1 MRKKK
6 EKGLKLFLGKKQR
19 GGTLEIS
26 GKEQD
31 LGVLAWVSGNQNRKG
46 DGEEDI
52 LTAMKKERKKKGNLR
67 EREKGRVI
75 DCELNNC
82 RIKKI

>member
-1 MRKKK
+1 MFFLQIKEREGMRKKK

-31 LGVLAWVSGNQNRKG
+31 LGVLAWVSGN
-46 DGEEDI
+46 
-52 LTAMKKERKKKGNLR
+52 
-67 EREKGRVI
+67 
-75 DCELNNC
+75 
-82 RIKKI
+82 